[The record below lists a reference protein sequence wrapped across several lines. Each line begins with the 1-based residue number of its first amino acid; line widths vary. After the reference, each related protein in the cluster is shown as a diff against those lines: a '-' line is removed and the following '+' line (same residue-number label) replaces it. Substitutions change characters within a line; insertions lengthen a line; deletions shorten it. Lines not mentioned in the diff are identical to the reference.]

1 MGNHVI
7 RFELLSALL
16 HTNLCCSGLTIFCRK
31 LSDKI
36 CFHFPFQVVN
46 DICIVVHFETE
57 KMKYQINCE
66 GWRSR
71 FGKAL
76 SSELIIYSSS
86 NRIII

>member
-1 MGNHVI
+1 MVNHVI

-46 DICIVVHFETE
+46 DICIVFHFGTE
-57 KMKYQINCE
+57 KMIFQINYKE
-66 GWRSR
+66 WRWGI
-71 FGKAL
+71 GKAL
-76 SSELIIYSSS
+76 SNELIIFLL
-86 NRIII
+86 